1 MTPHEAASTLADIR
15 AYRSAAIKVR
25 YRSSKLMRYRN
36 ELVALRRAGA
46 SYRELAF
53 WLRRNHRLRAD
64 PTTIRRYLSQLPEII
79 EAGDTD
85 DAELS
90 ETC

>member
-1 MTPHEAASTLADIR
+1 MTPQEAASTLADIR
-15 AYRSAAIKVR
+15 AYRSAALKVR

-36 ELVALRRAGA
+36 ELVALQRAGA

-53 WLRRNHRLRAD
+53 WLRRHHRLRVD
-64 PTTIRRYLSQLPEII
+64 PTTIRRYLVQLPEVM
-79 EAGDTD
+79 EAGETD

>member
-1 MTPHEAASTLADIR
+1 MTPQEAASTLADIR

-25 YRSSKLMRYRN
+25 YRSSKLRRYRN
-36 ELVALRRAGA
+36 ELVALHRAGA

-53 WLRRNHRLRAD
+53 WLRRHHRLRAD
-64 PTTIRRYLSQLPEII
+64 PTTIRRYLIQLPEVM
-79 EAGDTD
+79 ETGETD

>member
-1 MTPHEAASTLADIR
+1 MTPQEAASTLADIR
-15 AYRSAAIKVR
+15 AYRNAALKVR

-36 ELVALRRAGA
+36 ELVALHREGA

-53 WLRRNHRLRAD
+53 WLRRRHRLRVD
-64 PTTIRRYLSQLPEII
+64 PTTIRRYLVQLPKVME
-79 EAGDTD
+79 TD